1 MNQIKLTSL
10 IVLANIL
17 LFACNSAPT
26 QNETVTENVSNTE
39 LIFDGTVTKLDLGD
53 GHFLYQV
60 EKNGNLTEEGMIKN
74 GNKNGIWTTYQR
86 KGLVENINS
95 YKEGILHGPSYI
107 VNNYGN
113 VLERSFYINGLL
125 EGKKI
130 KYNRHNTKAD
140 ENYVNGQLH
149 GKRTLFYD
157 NGKKQ
162 EEGTFVNGKREGL
175 TKWYNEDEEVT
186 IEYSY
191 KDGKR
196 LK

>member
-1 MNQIKLTSL
+1 MYQFKL
-10 IVLANIL
+10 ICLAIALSIL
-17 LFACNSAPT
+17 LFACNNAPS
-26 QNETVTENVSNTE
+26 QSESVAENISTTE
-39 LIFDGTVTKLDLGD
+39 LIFDGTVTKLDIGD
-53 GHFLYQV
+53 GYFLYQV
-60 EKNGNLTEEGMIKN
+60 EKNGELSEEGMIKN

-113 VLERSFYINGLL
+113 LLERSFYINGLL

-162 EEGTFVNGKREGL
+162 EEGSFINGKREGL
-175 TKWYNEDEEVT
+175 TKWYNEEEEVT